1 MSIWYPYFHRL
12 SFGDIFCRSGW
23 LGKQSLPHNRKRL
36 LRVLKTPTF
45 HPFPCCQASMCRN
58 GNWNRPV
65 SWQWSFTQ
73 IKWYAVRP
81 TWFHPNDSK
90 YCYKPPGWAHND
102 QNKPSFAWTSSNKRS
117 SDRRR
122 VPIQNCVMILPF
134 NMVNMCP
141 YCLRKFCEVIKKLTP
156 PWSPW
161 PSPELQ
167 LHLMAEAQEAEVEPH
182 YFSRHL
188 FKRTKISASKFI
200 FSVSSKVVCLP
211 SSKKD
216 LSLH

>member
-1 MSIWYPYFHRL
+1 
-12 SFGDIFCRSGW
+12 
-23 LGKQSLPHNRKRL
+23 
-36 LRVLKTPTF
+36 
-45 HPFPCCQASMCRN
+45 MCRN

-90 YCYKPPGWAHND
+90 YCYKPQAWAHND

-117 SDRRR
+117 SDRRT
-122 VPIQNCVMILPF
+122 VPIQNCVMILPS

-167 LHLMAEAQEAEVEPH
+167 LHLMAEAQEVEVEPH

-211 SSKKD
+211 SLLYQKNRSSFCKVIYPGKKKCKITWILCD
-216 LSLH
+216 YAVFLCLRNWAPAPIQPCLPPALLPS